1 MNMSAK
7 REHHRCGFANEALQE
22 INMVKYDDKAVERQ
36 DIKWQIKK
44 HKG

>member
-1 MNMSAK
+1 MSIDFFQSD
-7 REHHRCGFANEALQE
+7 FANEAMQE
-22 INMVKYDDKAVERQ
+22 IYARINMVKYDDKAVERQ

>member
-1 MNMSAK
+1 MSIDFLQSD
-7 REHHRCGFANEALQE
+7 FANEAMQE

-36 DIKWQIKK
+36 DRKWQTKK

>member
-1 MNMSAK
+1 MSSDFLQSD
-7 REHHRCGFANEALQE
+7 FANEAMQE

-36 DIKWQIKK
+36 DSKWQTKK

>member
-1 MNMSAK
+1 MSIDFLQSN
-7 REHHRCGFANEALQE
+7 FANEALQE

>member
-1 MNMSAK
+1 MSIDSF
-7 REHHRCGFANEALQE
+7 ESDFANEALQE
-22 INMVKYDDKAVERQ
+22 IRMVKYDDKAVERQ

>member
-1 MNMSAK
+1 MSIDFLQSD
-7 REHHRCGFANEALQE
+7 FANEALQE

-36 DIKWQIKK
+36 DIKWQIEK

>member
-1 MNMSAK
+1 MSIDFFQSD
-7 REHHRCGFANEALQE
+7 FANESLQE

>member
-1 MNMSAK
+1 MSIDFFQSD
-7 REHHRCGFANEALQE
+7 FANEALQE

>member
-1 MNMSAK
+1 MSIDFLQSD
-7 REHHRCGFANEALQE
+7 FANEALQE

-36 DIKWQIKK
+36 DIKWQVKK

>member
-1 MNMSAK
+1 MSID
-7 REHHRCGFANEALQE
+7 FFQSDFVNEAPQE

>member
-1 MNMSAK
+1 MSIDFLQSD
-7 REHHRCGFANEALQE
+7 FANEALQE

>member
-1 MNMSAK
+1 MIFFKAIL
-7 REHHRCGFANEALQE
+7 RIEALQK

>member
-1 MNMSAK
+1 MSIDFLQSD
-7 REHHRCGFANEALQE
+7 FANEAMQE
-22 INMVKYDDKAVERQ
+22 INMVKYDEKAVERQ

>member
-1 MNMSAK
+1 MSIDFLQSD
-7 REHHRCGFANEALQE
+7 FANEAMQE

>member
-1 MNMSAK
+1 MSIDFLQSN
-7 REHHRCGFANEALQE
+7 FANEALQE

-36 DIKWQIKK
+36 DIKWQVKK

>member
-1 MNMSAK
+1 MSIDFLQSD
-7 REHHRCGFANEALQE
+7 FANEALQE

-36 DIKWQIKK
+36 DSKWQIKK

>member
-1 MNMSAK
+1 MSIAFLQSD
-7 REHHRCGFANEALQE
+7 FANEALQE